1 MKSLFTL
8 ILLMGFCFCS
18 FAQEM
23 RLDKK
28 KRPEAQSVVGHGQYV
43 FLESDTVESAYIKAE
58 NLAKA
63 DASKQVGQYYEVL
76 NIVDSSTGKN
86 KEIVASI
93 AASVSK
99 YEITDKKVTPFDD
112 QLIAEVWVK
121 GSASRVQLDTA
132 IKRYLSSAK
141 YKEEILSLKKTTALL
156 ELSLKE
162 KDVLYDLLKQDSLTQ
177 TGKVNLKRKLY
188 FNNKEIADLAMLY
201 GDSIGKAHG
210 LSKFIDGEELAT
222 DARALSLAI
231 EEADVVYVSRLHS
244 LLDEFHY
251 NLDVSKTV
259 DPINNVIDVLLYPE
273 WSSSYW
279 HLAKTLLPE
288 MEVDQNW
295 YQPLDLSGTR
305 IIPFQLDMSPMAVV
319 ARRYSVFYV
328 VSVNG
333 VKREFPILT
342 PKESRYNSGY
352 SRNQRV
358 RSVDTGLYSNR
369 CLKGFEIGGEKE
381 RDDLLCFNYKFNFGT
396 VYYKNVMSLSSSRYD
411 RYVDALTYVVP
422 IGDDILVDTYF
433 DIRDV
438 TSKESIYKKRF

>member
-1 MKSLFTL
+1 ML
-8 ILLMGFCFCS
+8 
-18 FAQEM
+18 
-23 RLDKK
+23 LDKK
-28 KRPEAQSVVGHGQYV
+28 KRPVPQSVVGHGQYI

-76 NIVDSSTGKN
+76 NIVDSNTGKS
-86 KEIVASI
+86 KEVVASI

-99 YEITDKKVTPFDD
+99 YEVTNKKVTPFND

-141 YKEEILSLKKTTALL
+141 YKEEILTLKKTTALL
-156 ELSLKE
+156 ESSLKE
-162 KDVLYDLLKQDSLTQ
+162 KDILYNLLRQGTLTQ
-177 TGKVNLKRKLY
+177 KGKVNLKRKLY

-210 LSKFIDGEELAT
+210 LSKFIDGDELVE
-222 DARALSLAI
+222 DAKILSSAI
-231 EEADVVYVSRLHS
+231 EAADAVYVSRLHS

-251 NLDVSKTV
+251 NLNVSKTV
-259 DPINNVIDVLLYPE
+259 DPINNVVDVLLYPE

-288 MEVDQNW
+288 MEVDKNW
-295 YQPLDLSGTR
+295 YQPIDLSGTR

-328 VSVNG
+328 VNVNG

-342 PKESRYNSGY
+342 PKESRYDSGY

-369 CLKGFEIGGEKE
+369 CLKGFEIGGKKG

-396 VYYKNVMSLSSSRYD
+396 VYYKNVMSLSSSRYSK
-411 RYVDALTYVVP
+411 YIDALSYVVP

-433 DIRDV
+433 DIRNV
-438 TSKESIYKKRF
+438 TSNESIFKKRF